1 MSRDKHDLVAQL
13 NRLGYLVTLTPKPP
27 KLKPPA
33 CSICGA
39 IDQTATYYPEVYDL
53 SDFDEETTEVA
64 EWLTRIKVEV
74 GSTSGEGW
82 DAKVLDLCEQHDQ
95 SVLDALIRLGF
106 GTHHH
111 GSTHPLA
118 DPSCPGDMRV
128 ELCPEAQSDELGHSY
143 YKRPY
148 DDLD

>member
-1 MSRDKHDLVAQL
+1 MERQAQDLVAQL
-13 NRLGYLVTLTPKPP
+13 DQLGYRVSLFKKKP
-27 KLKPPA
+27 LRKPPA

-39 IDQTATYYPEVYDL
+39 LDQNATYRPEEFDL
-53 SDFDEETTEVA
+53 SDFDEETSEVA
-64 EWLTRIKVEV
+64 EWITRIKVEV
-74 GSTSGEGW
+74 GSTGGEGW
-82 DAKVLDLCEQHDQ
+82 DRQVLLLCEQHDQ
-95 SVLDALIRLGF
+95 SVLDALIKLGF

-128 ELCPEAQSDELGHSY
+128 ELCPAAETDEHGHSY

-148 DDLD
+148 DDFD